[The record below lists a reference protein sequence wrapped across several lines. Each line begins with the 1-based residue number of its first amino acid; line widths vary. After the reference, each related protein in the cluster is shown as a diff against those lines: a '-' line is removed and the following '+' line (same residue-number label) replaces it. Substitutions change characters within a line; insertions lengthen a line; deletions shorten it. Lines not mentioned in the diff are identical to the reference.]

1 MRGKTSAGVVV
12 ALALL
17 IPAAPAMASTETL
30 TADNKA
36 CQTVERKVYKDIR
49 EMLAID
55 LDAATDTELQ
65 ILAAQLLTV
74 AKAASLPILPG
85 EIEEVLRDP
94 EGDLRAFLKTGA
106 KQAWTTDLRISVV
119 RTLTNAGTNLKA
131 AAQKALDT
139 ATIDAY
145 LAYLNDGQYVARELD
160 CAAQPTP
167 SATPTATAT
176 ATPAPTASAST
187 PGTAGGGGEGT
198 STDKD
203 EDGGLP
209 VTGADT
215 ALVASIGGTLLLL
228 GTTGYLIGRRRRS
241 RFVA

>member
-1 MRGKTSAGVVV
+1 
-12 ALALL
+12 
-17 IPAAPAMASTETL
+17 MASTETL

-167 SATPTATAT
+167 SVTPTATATATPAPTATAT